1 MKNNIFYYE
10 ISFFPNESI
19 SYAIKTEI
27 PPGEMTQAA
36 ALSILFDGGADD
48 FIKLKNDFNR
58 ILHISEYE
66 ALNFFDVAGLVRR
79 VSGPFGVYYKKGVI

>member
-10 ISFFPNESI
+10 ISFLPDESI

-27 PPGEMTQAA
+27 PPEKITPAG

-48 FIKLKNDFNR
+48 LIKLKKDFNR
-58 ILHISEYE
+58 VLHISEYE
-66 ALNFFDVAGLVRR
+66 ALSFFDVAGLVRR
-79 VSGPFGVYYKKGVI
+79 VSGPFGVYYKRG

>member
-27 PPGEMTQAA
+27 PPGKMTPAA
-36 ALSILFDGGADD
+36 ALSIIFDGGTDD